1 MSTGE
6 MSKRMAQKSGGSAQ
20 AAARKEE
27 MLAKKRARAASAQQ
41 SSPPAAPPA
50 PPPAPTGAPSAPAAP
65 PVPPTEHLDAIAAAG
80 AARDE
85 KKRTKATLD
94 QQGIKMGALMK
105 EIQRRPTLEDK
116 GAPAPTMTSAT
127 AEAGGTLMAMASPTQ
142 NSVPG
147 AGRRLELSPTARSLF
162 ADPGAAR
169 ALPSSTAVR
178 ALTSSLLP
186 LRRPLTGRRDAWAG
200 GQAE

>member
-1 MSTGE
+1 
-6 MSKRMAQKSGGSAQ
+6 
-20 AAARKEE
+20 
-27 MLAKKRARAASAQQ
+27 
-41 SSPPAAPPA
+41 
-50 PPPAPTGAPSAPAAP
+50 
-65 PVPPTEHLDAIAAAG
+65 
-80 AARDE
+80 
-85 KKRTKATLD
+85 
-94 QQGIKMGALMK
+94 MGALMK

-178 ALTSSLLP
+178 TLTFSLLH
-186 LRRPLTGRRDAWAG
+186 L
-200 GQAE
+200 